1 MGNEAPKSLA
11 ELTREISLLI
21 EYGAPDDEFTILNEV
36 LEKYDSDL
44 ISLNVFHHF
53 YSYLPEAK
61 DDGIVKISKIA
72 NRQGTFLFCAT
83 TLLSDYL
90 YMATREAAAL
100 IGPLENVLDDP
111 ELLEYFGWKD
121 SDHFDRATR
130 DLAEFPEHT
139 PLNESHDLC
148 PVCGT
153 GDGELHAFGCPVE
166 ICPWC
171 EGQLTNCECR
181 FTKTG
186 RDNFSHDSHLQ
197 ELLDL
202 LEAEGRI
209 PFNAEEH
216 RPSFMSEEE

>member
-1 MGNEAPKSLA
+1 ML
-11 ELTREISLLI
+11 
-21 EYGAPDDEFTILNEV
+21 
-36 LEKYDSDL
+36 
-44 ISLNVFHHF
+44 
-53 YSYLPEAK
+53 
-61 DDGIVKISKIA
+61 
-72 NRQGTFLFCAT
+72 CAT

-90 YMATREAAAL
+90 YLATREAAAL
-100 IGPLENVLDDP
+100 VGPLEKGLADQ
-111 ELLEYFGWKD
+111 ELLEFFGWKD

-139 PLNESHDLC
+139 PVNESQDLC

-171 EGQLTNCECR
+171 EGQLSNCECR

-186 RDNFSHDSHLQ
+186 RDNFNRDSHLQ
-197 ELLDL
+197 EFLDL
-202 LEAEGRI
+202 LEKAGRVT
-209 PFNAEEH
+209 FDAEEH